1 MIIAI
6 TVQRIAEKID
16 RKTVFNDMEKN
27 CWSKKLELNL
37 KDQFKISSIGKINP
51 INTGTKHNIKHPN
64 DLKEVN
70 FITGVGL
77 KFDAM
82 VA

>member
-16 RKTVFNDMEKN
+16 RKTVFNDIEKN
-27 CWSKKLELNL
+27 CSSKKLELNL

-51 INTGTKHNIKHPN
+51 INIGTKHNRKHPN

-70 FITGVGL
+70 FFTGVGL